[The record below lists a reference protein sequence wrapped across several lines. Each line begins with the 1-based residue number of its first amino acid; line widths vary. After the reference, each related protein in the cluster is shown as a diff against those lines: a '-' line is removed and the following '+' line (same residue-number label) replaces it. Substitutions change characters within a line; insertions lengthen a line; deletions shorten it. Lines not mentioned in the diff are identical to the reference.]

1 MKRVMLVLAVGVG
14 VLSGCKSPE
23 DKMVSVCTDIAKMS
37 VADPSSLVVNSGSVV
52 QAVPTK
58 ESLFRF
64 ATLNSDGELTGA
76 RKDWYDIQVKE
87 LDKLKE
93 SYASI
98 DYTDKSSLARRGQ
111 AICWFMDRGKGPVL
125 GSVSVAGKSYSGT
138 DLLMVFVSN
147 PRPKYLSS
155 SNAIE

>member
-1 MKRVMLVLAVGVG
+1 
-14 VLSGCKSPE
+14 
-23 DKMVSVCTDIAKMS
+23 MVSVCTDIAKMS

-52 QAVPTK
+52 QAIPTK
-58 ESLFRF
+58 ESLLRF
-64 ATLNSDGELTGA
+64 ASLDFDGELTGA
-76 RKDWYDIQVKE
+76 SKDWYDIQVKE

-147 PRPKYLSS
+147 SRPKYLSS

>member
-1 MKRVMLVLAVGVG
+1 MKRVMLVMAMGVG

-58 ESLFRF
+58 ESLLRF
-64 ATLNSDGELTGA
+64 ASLNFDGELTGA
-76 RKDWYDIQVKE
+76 SKDWYDIQVKE

-147 PRPKYLSS
+147 SRPKYLSA

>member
-1 MKRVMLVLAVGVG
+1 MKRVMLVMAIGVG

-52 QAVPTK
+52 QAIPTK
-58 ESLFRF
+58 ESLLRF
-64 ATLNSDGELTGA
+64 ASLNFDGELTGA
-76 RKDWYDIQVKE
+76 SKDWYDIQVKE

-98 DYTDKSSLARRGQ
+98 DYTDKSSSARRGQ

>member
-1 MKRVMLVLAVGVG
+1 MKRVLFVMAMGVG

-23 DKMVSVCTDIAKMS
+23 DKMVSICTDIAKMS

-52 QAVPTK
+52 EAVPTK

-64 ATLNSDGELTGA
+64 ATLNSDGELSGA
-76 RKDWYDIQVKE
+76 RKVWYDLQVKE

-98 DYTDKSSLARRGQ
+98 DYTDKSSVARRGQ

-125 GSVSVAGKSYSGT
+125 GSVSVAGKSYSGI
-138 DLLMVFVSN
+138 DLLSVFVSN
-147 PRPKYLSS
+147 SRPKYLNS
-155 SNAIE
+155 SNEVE